1 MNSEYLSAWF
11 CNSFELQ
18 ILLIALVYCW
28 DLPHRSYF
36 PLRLLILGSLYLLL
50 PHLVPGSYLSPALML
65 SGWLP
70 LSFPLMTVFSAALL
84 AALFQISAK
93 QCVFY
98 VCLTQTLQHL
108 VHCCSRIFWLTNGFL
123 AWQVSEVLFLL
134 AVLFLSGFFLRKR
147 FGDSETAEM
156 KSTWLLGFAIIS
168 TVSVYCISYWT
179 ANTEKETFG
188 YNLYDIGFS
197 LLQILILLEVFQ
209 SSKTERDHTIML
221 HLLKQEQ
228 AQSKDLRITVDT
240 INRKCH
246 DLKHQISALRSMPA
260 LAREKSISELEK
272 AVLLYD
278 NYVKTGNED
287 LDIILAEKNMI
298 AMQNGIQIL
307 CMADGRQL
315 DFMKTEDLYSLLG
328 NALDNAIE
336 ATGQEPDAERR
347 IVSLQIIRKND
358 FVSLHVDNPCSVS
371 PMFTDGLPE
380 TTKQDT
386 SYHGFGMRS
395 MRYIAEQYGGALT
408 TAWKDGFFSL
418 NILFPR
424 QSA

>member
-1 MNSEYLSAWF
+1 MKSEYVASWF
-11 CNSFELQ
+11 LNSFQMQ
-18 ILLIALVYCW
+18 ILLIVLVYCW
-28 DLPHRSYF
+28 NLPRRRCF
-36 PLRLLILGSLYLLL
+36 PARLLILGGLYLFL
-50 PHLVPGSYLSPALML
+50 PYLVPESYFNPALL
-65 SGWLP
+65 IGGWLP
-70 LSFPLMTVFSAALL
+70 LSFPLMTVLSAVLLVALY
-84 AALFQISAK
+84 QITPK

-98 VCLTQTLQHL
+98 VCLAHTLQHL
-108 VHCCSRIFWLTNGFL
+108 IHCCSRVFWLIGGFL
-123 AWQVSEVLFLL
+123 VWQISEVCFLL
-134 AVLFLSGFFLRKR
+134 AVLLLSGLFLRKK

-156 KSTWLLGFAIIS
+156 KSLWLLGFAIIS
-168 TVSVYCISYWT
+168 SLSVYFISYWT
-179 ANTEKETFG
+179 SNFEVETLG

-197 LLQILILLEVFQ
+197 LLQIMILLEVFQ

-221 HLLKQEQ
+221 HLMKQEQ
-228 AQSKDLRITVDT
+228 AQSRDMRITVDT

-272 AVLLYD
+272 AVMLYD

-298 AMQNGIQIL
+298 AMQGGIQIL
-307 CMADGRQL
+307 CMADGKQL
-315 DFMKTEDLYSLLG
+315 NFLKPEDLYSLLG

-347 IVSLQIIRKND
+347 IVQLQITRKNS
-358 FVSLHVDNPCSVS
+358 FVSIHVDNPCPVAPLFS
-371 PMFTDGLPE
+371 DGLPE
-380 TTKQDT
+380 TTKEDT

-408 TAWKDGFFSL
+408 ARWKDGFFSL
-418 NILFPR
+418 NIVFPTG
-424 QSA
+424 